1 MRKRIFLSLIILL
14 LCLVA
19 VFADTTIKIKV
30 NVTKTGNLYT
40 ATVNSIDKTGVTVWC
55 SSTSPY
61 NGYNTISVNTVIV
74 SGVPSGTK
82 LYFKA
87 ADSSYTTEDG
97 ANSTI
102 LTLNSTGEKEISI
115 TTNSKW
121 GIAEEARLYYLPRN
135 VVNNNNAMVDL
146 SSAKQMLASQFNE
159 VFVNHTDSNLGIFRI
174 REALMTE
181 TVGRGES
188 SALSESITILIESL
202 DDWTFINEYNS
213 TRTTPFTL
221 DAFCVEETLTY
232 TYVNDNNKYTTI
244 DASSAIKLDAS
255 STLAVSH
262 DAATFNKTGNRYELV
277 LPYTYFHKGSGRYY
291 PRYYRN
297 ADICLNIP
305 EFGSGNEPGYYTT
318 RLRVTIP
325 AHYEVL
331 ANQVPTI
338 IGAVSYD
345 ITIRG
350 FLGIDASSSGTS
362 SFYVLSM
369 EDTYSMD
376 LGISSNPAGG
386 YVVAEARFALV
397 DVYTGPEGTQNA
409 QNVLPTR
416 AQERYTVYLSP
427 TTNYNDTT
435 TSFMF
440 IKMGS
445 ERQPRTN
452 ENTIYY
458 TLSWEPAD
466 PDLANS
472 SYDNQNRTNNKAYYM
487 RPKYTYKQIS
497 SASSGHTGRDSY
509 QVNWEM
515 DNIIKLNLTTTS
527 LNSSLD
533 HQEGMYYSYIYF
545 ILVTD
550 M

>member
-40 ATVNSIDKTGVTVWC
+40 ATVKSIDKTGVTVWC

-135 VVNNNNAMVDL
+135 VVNNNNVMVDL

-232 TYVNDNNKYTTI
+232 TYISENNKYTTI

-331 ANQVPTI
+331 TNQVPTI

-350 FLGIDASSSGTS
+350 YLGIDASSSGTS